1 LKSYRGFT
9 LIELLVVIAIIAILA
24 AILFPVFAQAKA
36 AAKAI
41 SAVSNTKQQDLAVL
55 MYQNDYDDG
64 YPMGTIWNTG
74 NDELCFGS
82 AGCLSTWAW
91 VTAPYVKS
99 APLYNDP
106 TAQGIT
112 DIFHWGLP
120 VTLTFMPEFGFNY
133 TFLGYWAPIGA
144 GGATVPVST
153 NGSQA
158 DQPSN
163 TIMIGSKWTHY
174 DQPDYTANNFW
185 FSTIP
190 GQAEDSALENPS
202 CDQVIQWC
210 FGSDWGQ
217 GDEWDTGG
225 IFAGT
230 SVADGRYTGGNA
242 TRVSSHSTVAWL
254 DGHASK
260 QAVGQLTQGTNTN
273 VMAPQGTPGGNGNIT
288 ITHAA
293 QDPWLLTHDCSAY
306 PSHCFQ

>member
-1 LKSYRGFT
+1 LKSNRAFT

-36 AAKAI
+36 AAKAV
-41 SAVSNTKQQDLAVL
+41 SALSNTKQQDLGVL

-64 YPMGTIWNTG
+64 FPMGTIWNTG

-91 VTAPYVKS
+91 TTAPYVKS

-112 DIFHWGLP
+112 DIFGWGLP
-120 VTLTFMPEFGFNY
+120 ITLTYMPEFGYNY
-133 TFLGYWAPIGA
+133 TFLGFWTGSPPVA
-144 GGATVPVST
+144 VST
-153 NGSQA
+153 TSSQA

-190 GQAEDSALENPS
+190 GQAEDSALENPD

-210 FGSDWGQ
+210 FYSDWGH
-217 GDEWDTGG
+217 GDAWDTGPM
-225 IFAGT
+225 AGT
-230 SVADGRYTGGNA
+230 SIPEGKYTGGNA
-242 TRVSSHSTVAWL
+242 QRVSTHSTVAWV

-260 QAVGQLTQGTNTN
+260 QALGQLTQGTNFN
-273 VMAPQGTPGGNGNIT
+273 VNAAQGAPGGNGNIT

-306 PSHCFQ
+306 PTGCFQ